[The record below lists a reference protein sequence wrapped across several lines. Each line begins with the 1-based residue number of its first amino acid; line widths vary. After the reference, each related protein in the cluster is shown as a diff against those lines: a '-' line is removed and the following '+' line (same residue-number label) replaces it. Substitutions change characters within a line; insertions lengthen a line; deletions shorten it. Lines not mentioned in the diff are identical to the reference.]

1 MSFAGRGRGLGLQGL
16 LMGFMGGEGCMAL
29 VEEGEGDY
37 EQGRKGGGLGW
48 AFCGD
53 DRIGLTI

>member
-16 LMGFMGGEGCMAL
+16 LMGGEGCMAL

-37 EQGRKGGGLGW
+37 EQGRKGGG
-48 AFCGD
+48 
-53 DRIGLTI
+53 